1 MIGVLFNINRQERK
15 EECPLLSQ
23 NRWVFPDSRNLF
35 ALAVS
40 VLLFGCANAPE
51 QQFRTMKT
59 NVSLKAPILS
69 PTTLAQI
76 NPSYQAPPKKAFS
89 LAKRVSQ
96 TKEAAQIE
104 PVFAVS
110 VLDRIH
116 RDEAL
121 HIRRRDTT
129 LTPYDHTNPN
139 KQERLNLTTNSI
151 DKNYNG
157 YKVPYLLARHEPVK
171 DETKAPNISLRSAQA
186 CSKMLSGKVDKIQNS
201 YQLTSCQQKDY
212 ELVIPK
218 RLFPNLHPL
227 LNQKNTDL
235 YAEFWGTLVKN
246 PRLGKAQF
254 EICQLNYISTE
265 INPCSRPKISPM
277 VFDKVPFWSIQL
289 IKKQL
294 KFNQLGNSGRF
305 FNLLNKPRVPYVI
318 HPEYL
323 KMPDNDKPII
333 HLSETNLNN
342 DS

>member
-23 NRWVFPDSRNLF
+23 NRWVFPDSRSLF
-35 ALAVS
+35 ALAAS
-40 VLLFGCANAPE
+40 ILLFGCASAPE

-96 TKEAAQIE
+96 IKEAVNIE

-110 VLDRIH
+110 VLDRVR

-121 HIRRRDTT
+121 PITRKDTT
-129 LTPYDHTNPN
+129 LTPYDYKNPN
-139 KQERLNLTTNSI
+139 KQESLNLTTNPK
-151 DKNYNG
+151 DKNNNG
-157 YKVPYLLARHEPVK
+157 YKVPYLLARHSPAQ
-171 DETKAPNISLRSAQA
+171 DGTKTPNISLRSAQA
-186 CSKMLSGKVDKIQNS
+186 CSKMLTGKIDKIQNN
-201 YQLTSCQQKDY
+201 YQLTSCQQNYY

-227 LNQKNTDL
+227 LNQKSTEL
-235 YAEFWGTLVKN
+235 YAEFWGTVVKN

-254 EICQLNYISTE
+254 EICQLNYISTKLD
-265 INPCSRPKISPM
+265 PCSRPKISPM
-277 VFDKVPFWSIQL
+277 VFDKAPFWSIQL

-294 KFNQLGNSGRF
+294 KLNQLGNNGLF
-305 FNLLNKPRVPYVI
+305 FHLLTKPKTPYVI
-318 HPEYL
+318 QLKYL
-323 KMPDNDKPII
+323 KMP
-333 HLSETNLNN
+333 ETN
-342 DS
+342 